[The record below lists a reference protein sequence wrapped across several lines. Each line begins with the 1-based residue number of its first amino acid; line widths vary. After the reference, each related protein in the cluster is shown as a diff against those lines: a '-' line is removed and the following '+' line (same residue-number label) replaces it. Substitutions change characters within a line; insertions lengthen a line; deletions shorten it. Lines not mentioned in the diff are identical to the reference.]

1 MDAHI
6 KEIQLKR
13 AFEHAGLLQERSGQ
27 GSGERLVRGEVR
39 PLRVERVEP
48 KELMDRGEGQG
59 NDQRRQPMEKPAES
73 LADRE
78 ALEHYL
84 GDVKERLARN
94 NVELKFTFHD
104 DTGSLQVE
112 LVNGEDKVV
121 RKIPPDELLRLSAS
135 LKEMA
140 GAFLNR
146 SV

>member
-13 AFEHAGLLQERSGQ
+13 AFEHAGLLQERAGQ
-27 GSGERLVRGEVR
+27 ANGERLAREVR
-39 PLRVERVEP
+39 PIRGDRVEP
-48 KELMDRGEGQG
+48 KEPMHRGDQHGQ
-59 NDQRRQPMEKPAES
+59 DARRQTLEKPAES

-84 GDVKERLARN
+84 GDVKERLAKS

-121 RKIPPDELLRLSAS
+121 RKIPPDELLQLSAS